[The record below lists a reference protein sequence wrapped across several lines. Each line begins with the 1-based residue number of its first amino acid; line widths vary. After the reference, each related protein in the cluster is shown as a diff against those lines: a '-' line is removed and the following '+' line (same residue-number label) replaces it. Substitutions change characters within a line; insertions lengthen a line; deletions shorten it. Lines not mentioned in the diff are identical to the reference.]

1 MYYSEK
7 QLRLFLFVPLF
18 VKHVLDRDVLTKDS
32 EGLTEEQ
39 LEVVKTQTALINK
52 GFEDVDLFLQQ
63 LKTDC
68 NINEKSFKKLETSV
82 LNTIKECYKQFFDK
96 QNKAFKVPK
105 IVTTILLSFWYFC
118 HDIAEEI
125 VKEQEEQEE
134 QEDRFFIIHDKKYL
148 FFQPYINSANKL
160 LEPLRIMGLNTL
172 QFNHKNLLAKGKT
185 FNENK
190 FYNKCEEKVDI
201 IKNLIINI

>member
-7 QLRLFLFVPLF
+7 QLRLLLFAPLF
-18 VKHVLDRDVLTKDS
+18 VKHVLNRDVLTKDS

-39 LEVVKTQTALINK
+39 LEVVKTQTTLINK
-52 GFEDVDLFLQQ
+52 GFKDVDLFLQQ

-96 QNKAFKVPK
+96 KNKAFKVPK
-105 IVTTILLSFWYFC
+105 IVTTVLLSFWYFC
-118 HDIAEEI
+118 YDIA
-125 VKEQEEQEE
+125 EE

-172 QFNHKNLLAKGKT
+172 EFNHKNLLAKGKT
-185 FNENK
+185 FSEDK

>member
-1 MYYSEK
+1 MIIGDKNMYYSEK
-7 QLRLFLFVPLF
+7 QLRLLLFVPLF
-18 VKHVLDRDVLTKDS
+18 VKHVLNRDVLTKDS

-39 LEVVKTQTALINK
+39 LEAVKTQTTLINK

-68 NINEKSFKKLETSV
+68 NINEKSFKKLEISV

-96 QNKAFKVPK
+96 KNKAFKVPK
-105 IVTTILLSFWYFC
+105 IVTTVLLSFWYFC
-118 HDIAEEI
+118 YDIAEE
-125 VKEQEEQEE
+125 K
-134 QEDRFFIIHDKKYL
+134 EDRFFIIHDKKYL

-172 QFNHKNLLAKGKT
+172 EFNHKNLLVKGKI
-185 FNENK
+185 FNEDK
-190 FYNKCEEKVDI
+190 FYNKCEEKVNI